1 MQFVRFESPSCT
13 DCAIEVSSQMDK
25 SGMSYGPFGHLL
37 ISFSDFNF
45 QIQIQTVQGFIF
57 SNLLPAMDPP

>member
-1 MQFVRFESPSCT
+1 MQFVRFENPSCA

-25 SGMSYGPFGHLL
+25 SWMSYGPFGHLL
-37 ISFSDFNF
+37 VSFSDLNF
-45 QIQIQTVQGFIF
+45 QIQIQTGQEFHI